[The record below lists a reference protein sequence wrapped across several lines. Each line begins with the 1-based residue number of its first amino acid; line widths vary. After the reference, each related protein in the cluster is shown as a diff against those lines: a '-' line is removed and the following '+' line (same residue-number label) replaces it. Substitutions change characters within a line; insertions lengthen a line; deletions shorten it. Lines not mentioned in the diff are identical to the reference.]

1 MPTDDI
7 TFIDHPLLQAL
18 SDQHMAKVAAC
29 AWGDR
34 FEEGEYLFRVSEIA
48 NRCFLISA
56 GRLAMELD
64 GGERG
69 IVRIGTL
76 GDKDVAGFSW
86 LFPPHRWMWDGRVVE
101 PVEATVLDGEALRTM
116 TIQDH
121 DFGYELL
128 LRFSAV
134 MSARLQATRLQ
145 LMDVYGDHG

>member
-7 TFIDHPLLQAL
+7 TFIDHPLLQGL
-18 SDQHMAKVAAC
+18 SDEHMAKVASC

-76 GDKDVAGFSW
+76 RERDVAGFSW

-101 PVEATVLDGEALRTM
+101 PVEATVLDGEALRRM
-116 TIQDH
+116 TIADH

-145 LMDVYGDHG
+145 LMDVYGDYG